1 MGFLP
6 KKFAF
11 SQKKGEKNHNVTTAD
26 CRIQRTAL
34 LLVGAVPK
42 QQFQWLGLEPIQ
54 EFQLTGSVSNI
65 VI

>member
-1 MGFLP
+1 MGSRP

-11 SQKKGEKNHNVTTAD
+11 SQKKGGKNHTVTTAD
-26 CRIQRTAL
+26 CRIQQTAL

-54 EFQLTGSVSNI
+54 EFHLTGSVSNI